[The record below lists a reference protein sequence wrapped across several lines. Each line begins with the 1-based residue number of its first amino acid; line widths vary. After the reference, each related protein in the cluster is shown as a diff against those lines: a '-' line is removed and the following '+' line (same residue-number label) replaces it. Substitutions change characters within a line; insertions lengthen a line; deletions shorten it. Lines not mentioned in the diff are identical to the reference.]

1 MMSKP
6 ETLDRVRKLGL
17 LAVLRGPSP
26 ELTLQ
31 MVEALVAGGVLGI
44 EITYTT
50 PEATRV
56 VKELHDKYGDEILL
70 GMGTLTHPGQVDQAK
85 QAGAN
90 YIVSPH
96 YEAELAQAM
105 AASEL
110 GVMIGALS
118 PSEVVQAYRIGSD
131 IVKIF
136 PGSLGGPAYMK
147 ALRGPF
153 PEIPMMPTGG
163 ISPENIVD
171 WFAAG
176 AAAVGAGS
184 QLCPTDWAKEGRF
197 ADITQRAREFV
208 QAVEQA
214 RQAV

>member
-1 MMSKP
+1 MSKP

-44 EITYTT
+44 EITYST

-105 AASEL
+105 VASGL

>member
-1 MMSKP
+1 MSKL

-44 EITYTT
+44 EITYST

-105 AASEL
+105 AASGL

>member
-1 MMSKP
+1 MSKL

-26 ELTLQ
+26 KLTLQ
-31 MVEALVAGGVLGI
+31 MVEALVAGGVLGL
-44 EITYTT
+44 EITYST

-56 VKELHDKYGDEILL
+56 VKELHDKYGDEILW

-105 AASEL
+105 AASGL

-131 IVKIF
+131 IIKIF

>member
-1 MMSKP
+1 MSKL

-44 EITYTT
+44 EITYST